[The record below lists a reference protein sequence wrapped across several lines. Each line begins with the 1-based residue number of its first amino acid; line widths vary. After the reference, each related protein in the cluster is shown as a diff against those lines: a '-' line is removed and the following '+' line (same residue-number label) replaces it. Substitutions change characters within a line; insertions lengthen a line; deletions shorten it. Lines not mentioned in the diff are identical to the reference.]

1 MPTSVRSFAKINI
14 GLCIGERRAD
24 GFHELR
30 TIYQTI
36 SLHDTIRVD
45 VARGTGIEIKS
56 KDPRVPD
63 DETNTCWRVADRVLR
78 SLKQRA
84 KVTIAIDKQLP
95 VQGGLG
101 AASSNAVVTMLALER
116 ALKQE
121 LSPDERLRIA
131 AEVGSDLPLFLV
143 GGTVLGI
150 GRGEQVLPLAELP
163 PTDMVVVTPEIGVS
177 TPEAFRDWDE
187 QFAPSGRFDRD
198 AVREQTGLTPQ
209 AVSDRMSKF
218 SRTAFMWLAGSLPR
232 SFGRGFPGQSAAGV
246 PVSLDH
252 GGRAETPLLDLVR
265 AGMENDFERVVFPK
279 HPSLREAKRALERE
293 GARYSSLSG
302 SGSTLYGLFESAELA
317 ENAARRLR
325 DAGLPAVA
333 ATTLPRDQYWQQ
345 MFEF

>member
-14 GLCIGERRAD
+14 GLCIGDRRAD

-45 VARGTGIEIKS
+45 VARGTGIEIRS
-56 KDPRVPD
+56 KDSRVPD
-63 DETNTCWRVADRVLR
+63 DETNTCWRAADRVLR

-84 KVTIAIDKQLP
+84 KVTIVIDKQLP
-95 VQGGLG
+95 VQGGMG
-101 AASSNAVVTMLALER
+101 AASSNAVATMLGLER

-150 GRGEQVLPLAELP
+150 GRGEQVLPLWDLP
-163 PTDMVVVTPEIGVS
+163 AIDMVAVTPDIGVS
-177 TPEAFRDWDE
+177 TPDAFRDWDD
-187 QFAPSGRFDRD
+187 QFPISGRFQRE
-198 AVREQTGLTPQ
+198 AGREQTSLTAQ
-209 AVSDRMSKF
+209 DASDRMSRF
-218 SRTAFMWLAGSLPR
+218 SQTAFLWLAGSLPR
-232 SFGRGFPGQSAAGV
+232 IIGRGLPGQSAAGV
-246 PVSLDH
+246 PVSLDN

-302 SGSTLYGLFESAELA
+302 SGSTLYGLFESTEMAEGA
-317 ENAARRLR
+317 VRRLK

-333 ATTLPRDQYWQQ
+333 AKTLPRIQYWQQ